1 MAEVYLRAN
10 PSRPREL
17 IREALEANL
26 EPDEELRWFSIVKQ
40 FRLPAPLRWHPWL
53 QLFAVKHWY
62 VGITPERVLFGRVKF
77 AGEPDPSGVI
87 TVPVA
92 DVTVG
97 RRGQSGGE
105 LLVANPKGGL
115 PRELRLADGLDI
127 DELEEALGK
136 FKDVTAVWPA
146 GWLADPTGRHELRYW
161 DGTAWTAHVSDTGAQ
176 SGDPV

>member
-1 MAEVYLRAN
+1 MFAQDMRTAEVLV
-10 PSRPREL
+10 SRNRSTGGPDV
-17 IREALEANL
+17 ALW
-26 EPDEELRWFSIVKQ
+26 RCT
-40 FRLPAPLRWHPWL
+40 
-53 QLFAVKHWY
+53 
-62 VGITPERVLFGRVKF
+62 VGQN
-77 AGEPDPSGVI
+77 AG
-87 TVPVA
+87 
-92 DVTVG
+92 VTVG

-136 FKDVTAVWPA
+136 SKDVTAVWPA

-161 DGTAWTAHVSDTGAQ
+161 DGTAWTAHVRDAGAQ

>member
-97 RRGQSGGE
+97 RRGQSGGDCSSRTLRAGCRGNSG
-105 LLVANPKGGL
+105 LLTVLILTNWRK
-115 PRELRLADGLDI
+115 
-127 DELEEALGK
+127 
-136 FKDVTAVWPA
+136 
-146 GWLADPTGRHELRYW
+146 H
-161 DGTAWTAHVSDTGAQ
+161 
-176 SGDPV
+176 